1 MVVVQLLL
9 RVAVLV
15 KIWSLEFDNLEIVTF
30 CFDEYNFGV
39 PQINNEWIVNRCQ
52 CFLMSRVKV

>member
-39 PQINNEWIVNRCQ
+39 PQINNELIVNRCQ
-52 CFLMSRVKV
+52 GF